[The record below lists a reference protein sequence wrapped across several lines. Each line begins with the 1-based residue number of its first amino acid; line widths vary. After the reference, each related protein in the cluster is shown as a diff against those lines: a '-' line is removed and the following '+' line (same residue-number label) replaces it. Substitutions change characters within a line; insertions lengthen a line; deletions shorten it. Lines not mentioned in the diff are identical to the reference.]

1 MGLRPICMIAIVFT
15 IDKLSWEFLS
25 SSTYR
30 KPLYPAD
37 ICRQPGDRLQENPKS
52 AKHNV
57 TKASQEIPHPTTG
70 LAQPD
75 LTDEIERDR
84 VHMPAL

>member
-1 MGLRPICMIAIVFT
+1 MT
-15 IDKLSWEFLS
+15 ISKG
-25 SSTYR
+25 T
-30 KPLYPAD
+30 
-37 ICRQPGDRLQENPKS
+37 PKKQ
-52 AKHNV
+52 KHNV

>member
-1 MGLRPICMIAIVFT
+1 M
-15 IDKLSWEFLS
+15 KLHLQA
-25 SSTYR
+25 ST
-30 KPLYPAD
+30 D
-37 ICRQPGDRLQENPKS
+37 FQQVEVEECSTSDDRHQNKLINVRDLPEKE
-52 AKHNV
+52 KHIV

-84 VHMPAL
+84 V

>member
-1 MGLRPICMIAIVFT
+1 MHAQQGLSRS
-15 IDKLSWEFLS
+15 IDHTAVKREVD
-25 SSTYR
+25 T
-30 KPLYPAD
+30 
-37 ICRQPGDRLQENPKS
+37 
-52 AKHNV
+52 AKGQTKKHIV

-84 VHMPAL
+84 V

>member
-1 MGLRPICMIAIVFT
+1 MKT
-15 IDKLSWEFLS
+15 DID
-25 SSTYR
+25 
-30 KPLYPAD
+30 
-37 ICRQPGDRLQENPKS
+37 IPKEQTK
-52 AKHNV
+52 KHIV

-84 VHMPAL
+84 V

>member
-1 MGLRPICMIAIVFT
+1 M
-15 IDKLSWEFLS
+15 
-25 SSTYR
+25 STL
-30 KPLYPAD
+30 KVQDLAEK
-37 ICRQPGDRLQENPKS
+37 Q
-52 AKHNV
+52 KHIV

-84 VHMPAL
+84 V

>member
-1 MGLRPICMIAIVFT
+1 MLTVQNVSE
-15 IDKLSWEFLS
+15 K
-25 SSTYR
+25 
-30 KPLYPAD
+30 
-37 ICRQPGDRLQENPKS
+37 Q
-52 AKHNV
+52 KHIV

-84 VHMPAL
+84 V